1 MRQHRFKLIEPKK
14 RKLKIFTATYDTNV
28 NEFLEEQVEA
38 WRTEKGYDRKII
50 NSSITIH
57 NFNVILLITY
67 SEIRINNK
75 N

>member
-1 MRQHRFKLIEPKK
+1 MME

-28 NEFLEEQVEA
+28 NKFLEEQVET

-50 NSSITIH
+50 SSSITIY
-57 NFNVILLITY
+57 NLNVVLLITY
-67 SEIRINNK
+67 SEIRINNE